1 MKIFIKIKIYL
12 ILVIYSEDSKF
23 YDPSNMKDIGYVKD
37 ESKEKTIIE
46 FVGLK
51 WKMYYLIDV
60 DGKENKKG
68 KGINS
73 VIV

>member
-1 MKIFIKIKIYL
+1 M
-12 ILVIYSEDSKF
+12 
-23 YDPSNMKDIGYVKD
+23 KD
-37 ESKEKTIIE
+37 ESKEKTIIK